1 MVAARTRQRTGDPGS
16 KHERAERKRNV
27 LTQSQASKVESIG
40 DAVVIKDGD
49 PFFICPRNG
58 QIPLSGAH
66 GFGLYHHDMRYLEGL
81 TVKVQGY
88 ELESLGTMA
97 AAGTTAMLELTNP
110 ELPLPGGRTV
120 GRNVL
125 TARWTRTL
133 DGTRTQLHD
142 RFEVENHGSD
152 DAPLEVRVDVAAG
165 FRDVYEIRGLAGPP
179 RGRRHRPAWDENRL
193 VAAYDGGDGVHRTL
207 SVAVDGAPSSRDR
220 KGATI
225 ALHVPGRGSA
235 AFELTFEIDETLKS
249 GAPPMEPSSPGSLPR
264 GGAAEREHGATD
276 GRGVHAG
283 GLTDRDPWLTA
294 VQTDSRLFDGVIDR
308 SLADLSILRSTLDGQ
323 RYYGAGLP
331 WFSTLFGRD
340 ALITAYQTLAY
351 EPAIAASTLRLLAGR
366 QGTEDDSWR
375 DEQPGKILHE
385 LRIGELARLGQ
396 IPQTPY
402 YGSVDATSLFLILM
416 GEHATWTGSLEVFRE
431 LRGNVDRALDWL
443 DRFGENDGDGF
454 IEYASPTDG
463 GLANQGWKDSG
474 NAIVDAA
481 GHIARP
487 PIRLA
492 EVQGYAFAARRA
504 MADLLERDGQPVRAA
519 DLRARAEQLR
529 ARFERTFWSEDL
541 GCYLMALQDRLAP
554 CAVVSSNAGQV
565 LFSGIASPARAAR
578 VERRLMADDMWSGW
592 GIRTLSTEAV
602 AYNPVAY
609 HLGTVWPHDNSLIA
623 AGFRRYGLD
632 DSAESILEA
641 LVEAAGA
648 FDHRRLP
655 ECFAGIERSL
665 FEAPVKYPV
674 ACHPQAWA
682 AGSVPYLLGVTLG
695 LQPDGFA
702 RRLRIVRPR
711 LPRFVN
717 RLEIRGLPVAGARV
731 DLDFR
736 RERDVTEFTVV
747 AVDGDLEVVVGE
759 GHQEVEQRG

>member
-1 MVAARTRQRTGDPGS
+1 MGERPGGRHSEGSADQHGD
-16 KHERAERKRNV
+16 AEAKRDA
-27 LTQSQASKVESIG
+27 LTQAHASKVQSIG

-81 TVKVQGY
+81 TLKVQGV
-88 ELESLGTMA
+88 ELESLGTTA
-97 AAGTTAMLELTNP
+97 AAGTTAILELTNP
-110 ELPLPGGRTV
+110 ELSVAGGGTV
-120 GRNVL
+120 GKNVL
-125 TARWTRTL
+125 TARWTRAL
-133 DGTRTQLHD
+133 DGGRAQLHD
-142 RFEVENHGSD
+142 RFEVHNHGPD
-152 DAPLEVRVDVAAG
+152 DAKLEIRIDIAAG
-165 FRDVYEIRGLAGPP
+165 FHDVYEIRGLAGPP
-179 RGRRHRPAWDENRL
+179 RGRRHHPVWDESRL

-207 SVAVDGAPSSRDR
+207 SAAFDPAPSSRDR
-220 KGATI
+220 KGATVELV
-225 ALHVPGRGSA
+225 APGRGSVGL
-235 AFELTFEIDETLKS
+235 ELTLEIGEEVKP
-249 GAPPMEPSSPGSLPR
+249 GAAPMEPSSPAAVPGR
-264 GGAAEREHGATD
+264 GGTGARRDAGNGHDAIRRRADMGAWPTS
-276 GRGVHAG
+276 VHS
-283 GLTDRDPWLTA
+283 
-294 VQTDSRLFDGVIDR
+294 DSRLLDSVIDR
-308 SLADLSILRSTLDGQ
+308 SLADLSILRSDLDGQ
-323 RYYGAGLP
+323 HYYGAGLP

-351 EPAIAASTLRLLAGR
+351 EPTVAASTLRLLAGR
-366 QGTEDDSWR
+366 QGTEVNSWR

-385 LRIGELARLGQ
+385 LRIGELARLGR

-402 YGSVDATSLFLILM
+402 YGSVDATSLFLILL
-416 GEHATWTGSLEVFRE
+416 GEHATWTGSLDLFRD

-443 DRFGENDGDGF
+443 DRFADDDGDGL
-454 IEYASPTDG
+454 IEYASPTEG

-474 NAIVDAA
+474 DAIVDAA
-481 GHIARP
+481 GRLARP

-504 MADLLERDGQPVRAA
+504 MADLFERDGQPERAA
-519 DLRARAEQLR
+519 DLRARADQVR
-529 ARFERTFWSEDL
+529 TRFERAFWSDDL
-541 GCYLMALQDRLAP
+541 GCYVMALQDRLVP

-565 LFSGIASPARAAR
+565 LFSGIASAARAAK

-632 DSAESILEA
+632 DSAERILEA

-655 ECFAGIERSL
+655 ECFSGIERNV

-702 RRLRIVRPR
+702 RRLRIMRPR
-711 LPRFVN
+711 LPSFVDH
-717 RLEIRGLPVAGARV
+717 LELRGLPVAGARV

-736 RERDVTEFTVV
+736 RAGDTTDFSVGHVE
-747 AVDGDLEVVVGE
+747 GDLDVVVGE
-759 GHQEVEQRG
+759 RASDVGHGS